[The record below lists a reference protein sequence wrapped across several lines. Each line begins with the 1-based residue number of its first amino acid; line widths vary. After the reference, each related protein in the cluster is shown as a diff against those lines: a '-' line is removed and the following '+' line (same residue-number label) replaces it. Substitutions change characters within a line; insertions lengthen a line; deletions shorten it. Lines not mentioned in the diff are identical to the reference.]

1 MGDYGML
8 RSKLVMS
15 CLAEYLH
22 GIDKTIQIVQDV
34 MDFNKD
40 NLLMINI
47 TSTSASH
54 KLTTD
59 KRVGSIDS
67 IHILFQSALGAP
79 EDNIAES
86 NYMSQI
92 EYVMNSLQ
100 NKRLISA
107 RNYKLVPVSQQS
119 PNENFIINLIKTPTF
134 EDQGVDV
141 WFSSTNDVNP
151 AVYLGKNEQGRKM
164 FSYRVAC
171 RTYILGNHSVEVPN
185 NVNIIEE
192 PADENTNETIN
203 NDIEQPS
210 SNAD

>member
-1 MGDYGML
+1 MADYGML
-8 RSKLVMS
+8 RSKIVMS
-15 CLAEYLH
+15 CLADYLH
-22 GIDKTIQIVQDV
+22 GIDKNIQIVQDV

-40 NLLMINI
+40 NLLMISI

-67 IHILFQSALGAP
+67 VHILFQSALGAS

-92 EYVMNSLQ
+92 EYMMNSLQ
-100 NKRLISA
+100 NKRLTSA
-107 RNYKLVPVSQQS
+107 KNYKLVPVLQDY
-119 PNENFIINLIKTPTF
+119 PNGPFVINLIKTPTF

-141 WFSSTNDVNP
+141 WFSSTYDVNP

-185 NVNIIEE
+185 EVNIVEE
-192 PADENTNETIN
+192 PTDENTDDTIN